1 MRYLSALQ
9 NLFDF
14 SFFQTKIASNA
25 KTVIEVEKNV
35 VSGLPFWEISEEELM
50 MEVAAAATPS
60 PSSDLVEKDPDSGS
74 YIANLGYKNQ
84 LAQRVVERIAMEK
97 KHKLSLN

>member
-9 NLFDF
+9 TLFDF

-35 VSGLPFWEISEEELM
+35 LSGLPFWEISEEELM
-50 MEVAAAATPS
+50 MEVAATPS
-60 PSSDLVEKDPDSGS
+60 PSSSDLVEKDPDSGS

>member
-9 NLFDF
+9 TLFDF

-35 VSGLPFWEISEEELM
+35 LSGLPFWEISEEELM
-50 MEVAAAATPS
+50 MEVAATPS
-60 PSSDLVEKDPDSGS
+60 PSSDLVEKDPDNGS